1 MFSILDMINH
11 ALGYVNVNVK
21 IKNQIYIGIG
31 IAGNLYLG
39 YVAIRL
45 MQNGAWLRGIL
56 YMLVFLALIYFITLN
71 VIYYFTNKTAKY
83 DLSPKI
89 EKLLGGR

>member
-1 MFSILDMINH
+1 MW
-11 ALGYVNVNVK
+11 

-45 MQNGAWLRGIL
+45 MQNGVWLGH
-56 YMLVFLALIYFITLN
+56 LICSFSWRWF
-71 VIYYFTNKTAKY
+71 IYYVKRH
-83 DLSPKI
+83 
-89 EKLLGGR
+89 LLFY